1 MAQFIVSALFAA
13 WFGRVAHHAGREVV
27 PWAAG
32 GAALFFTLNV
42 ALLELAFEIGNRS
55 GIQGTSGLFL
65 FLSAWLVSI
74 VAVIAVG
81 VRILPDAGRD
91 RLAFE
96 VTAQKAR
103 AEAGGD
109 ESPADTLACK
119 RCGRRLTKRDALVL
133 GAIRIDDA
141 TCICPDCK
149 DKPSTPDG
157 SQSDQ

>member
-1 MAQFIVSALFAA
+1 MAQLIVSTLFAA

-42 ALLELAFEIGNRS
+42 ALLELAFEIGTRS
-55 GIQGTSGLFL
+55 GILGETSGLWL
-65 FLSAWLVSI
+65 FLSAWLVSV
-74 VAVIAVG
+74 VAAIAVG
-81 VRILPDAGRD
+81 VRILPDAGGD

-96 VTAQKAR
+96 VAAQKAR
-103 AEAGGD
+103 AEAGGE
-109 ESPADTLACK
+109 ESPGALACK

-149 DKPSTPDG
+149 DEPSAPG
-157 SQSDQ
+157 GGQSDQ